1 MTVAGWTQAHRR
13 SILFLLAM
21 LALAGLVAAFRLPV
35 SLFPTVDFPRVV
47 VSIDAGDQP
56 AEQMEMLV
64 TRPVEEAVRRVPG
77 VRNVRSTTSRG
88 AAEVSIN
95 FDWGLDMAA
104 AALQVNAAIAQV
116 QGTLPPAAQVL
127 VRRMDPTVF
136 PIIAYSL
143 VSRTLSAVAL
153 HDLAEFQLRPA
164 LSSVDGVARVQVQGG
179 AVEEYRVTVDP
190 ARLAAV
196 GLALDDVAKAVSS
209 ANVISAVGRLEDH
222 YKLYLAVSDSRLD
235 SLARLR
241 ALVLRNPAG
250 ALVRLTDVASV
261 DAGTAPNWT
270 RVTADGR
277 DAVLFS
283 VYQQPGSNSVQIA
296 KDIKSRLDGLR
307 AQLPKGVQ
315 IASWYDQSEL
325 VTASAASVRDA
336 VLIGIGLSA
345 AVQSGK
351 MVHAFWQAW

>member
-1 MTVAGWTQAHRR
+1 MTLGNWTQAHRR

-21 LALAGLVAAFRLPV
+21 LALAGLAAAFRLPV

-77 VRNVRSTTSRG
+77 VLNVRSTTTRG
-88 AAEVSIN
+88 SAEVSIN
-95 FDWGLDMAA
+95 FDWGRDMAA
-104 AALQVNAAIAQV
+104 ATLQVNAAIAQV
-116 QGTLPPAAQVL
+116 QGTLPPATQVL
-127 VRRMDPTVF
+127 TRRMDPTVF

-143 VSRTLSAVAL
+143 VSHTLSPVRL
-153 HDLAEFQLRPA
+153 RDLAEYQLRPA
-164 LSSVDGVARVQVQGG
+164 LSSIDGVSRVQVQGG
-179 AVEEYRVTVDP
+179 AIEEYRVTVDP
-190 ARLAAV
+190 ARLAAF
-196 GLALDDVAKAVSS
+196 GLALDDVAKSVSS

-222 YKLYLAVSDSRLD
+222 YKLYLAVSDARLD
-235 SLARLR
+235 SLQRLR
-241 ALVLRNPAG
+241 GLVLRNSAG
-250 ALVRLTDVASV
+250 AVVRLVDVASI
-261 DAGTAPNWT
+261 DTSAAPNWT

-296 KDIKSRLDGLR
+296 TDVKARLDALR
-307 AQLPKGVQ
+307 VQLPPGVQ

-325 VTASAASVRDA
+325 
-336 VLIGIGLSA
+336 G
-345 AVQSGK
+345 
-351 MVHAFWQAW
+351 

>member
-1 MTVAGWTQAHRR
+1 MTLGSWTQAHRR

-21 LALAGLVAAFRLPV
+21 LALAGLAAAFRLPV

-88 AAEVSIN
+88 SAEVSIN
-95 FDWGLDMAA
+95 FDWGRDMAA
-104 AALQVNAAIAQV
+104 ATLQVNAAIAQV

-143 VSRTLSAVAL
+143 VSPTLSPVRL
-153 HDLAEFQLRPA
+153 HDLAEYRLRPA

-196 GLALDDVAKAVSS
+196 GLGLDDVAKAVPAAAAFRNGGLSLCTSRCTRLSDSSSMSKSTAPRSTTPLVSSRFVSHDSWSAASWLRLADRPFTLASPRMRARAHAASRS
-209 ANVISAVGRLEDH
+209 ANLSASPR
-222 YKLYLAVSDSRLD
+222 KASPPS
-235 SLARLR
+235 A
-241 ALVLRNPAG
+241 PA
-250 ALVRLTDVASV
+250 S
-261 DAGTAPNWT
+261 
-270 RVTADGR
+270 
-277 DAVLFS
+277 
-283 VYQQPGSNSVQIA
+283 
-296 KDIKSRLDGLR
+296 
-307 AQLPKGVQ
+307 
-315 IASWYDQSEL
+315 
-325 VTASAASVRDA
+325 TASAPSSAS
-336 VLIGIGLSA
+336 
-345 AVQSGK
+345 
-351 MVHAFWQAW
+351 